1 MVDGRC
7 VRLSVVAVVGR
18 LLLISF
24 LLILS
29 DCAGHLPVLCDEG
42 DLILKPP

>member
-1 MVDGRC
+1 MVNGTC
-7 VRLSVVAVVGR
+7 VKLSVVAVVGR

-29 DCAGHLPVLCDEG
+29 DCAGHLPVPCDEG
-42 DLILKPP
+42 DLILEPP